1 MNVPKIKLNLHIRYW
16 ICIFLNWKPL
26 ILLLSFLAVLVQGEA
41 VSYAQTDEVSSSSP
55 VMAVSPEDGSLWM
68 AAPGD
73 GLYRLGR
80 NGRILHYS
88 VGSGHLN
95 NDTIVSL
102 AFDAS
107 ATLYILDAAG
117 QLTRYSSIEGF
128 SSVPSIDGGIGS
140 LSESAG
146 IPYIIKDSL
155 LYSISAGVPEF
166 VRTLPFSISSG
177 VLPELECEE
186 EVQPDSSSDKEESS
200 GFKLW
205 PVILALLAGLCLGA
219 VLARLFAAG
228 KKTPSA
234 PKEELIPQKPYV
246 QTKPAVQAPVVQKP
260 VVQESVVP
268 ESPVLEPVEAVPSS
282 MPTDNDIVAALQAS
296 EFGRQVLEHVSAHLS
311 DSGYGVEQ
319 IAADLGITRIHV
331 NRKLKAETGYSPS
344 TVFKTIRMTEARKLL
359 LEGQY
364 PVSEIATRCGF
375 STASYFSTAFK
386 DFFGQ
391 SPSEFLISQN
401 KAK

>member
-1 MNVPKIKLNLHIRYW
+1 MH
-16 ICIFLNWKPL
+16 FLNWKPL
-26 ILLLSFLAVLVQGEA
+26 ILLLSFLAVLAQGGA
-41 VSYAQTDEVSSSSP
+41 VASAQTEEVSSSSP

-88 VGSGHLN
+88 VGSGHLK

-155 LYSISAGVPEF
+155 LYSISSGVPEF

-177 VLPELECEE
+177 VLPELEYEE
-186 EVQPDSSSDKEESS
+186 EVQPDSSLDKEESS

-219 VLARLFAAG
+219 VLAWLFAA
-228 KKTPSA
+228 KRA
-234 PKEELIPQKPYV
+234 APQKP
-246 QTKPAVQAPVVQKP
+246 AVEVKPVVQKP
-260 VVQESVVP
+260 LVQSTVYPEPVVP
-268 ESPVLEPVEAVPSS
+268 EPVVPETPVLEQDSVQEEDSSS
-282 MPTDNDIVAALQAS
+282 MPTDNNIVAALQAS

-344 TVFKTIRMTEARKLL
+344 TVFKTIRMTQAKRLL
-359 LEGQY
+359 LEGRY
-364 PVSEIATRCGF
+364 PVAEIATRCGF

>member
-1 MNVPKIKLNLHIRYW
+1 M
-16 ICIFLNWKPL
+16 
-26 ILLLSFLAVLVQGEA
+26 LLSFLAVLAQGGA
-41 VSYAQTDEVSSSSP
+41 VASAQTDEVSSSSP

-88 VGSGHLN
+88 VGSGHLK

-177 VLPELECEE
+177 VLPELEYEE
-186 EVQPDSSSDKEESS
+186 EVQPDSSLDKEESS

-205 PVILALLAGLCLGA
+205 PVIIALLAGLCLGA
-219 VLARLFAAG
+219 VLSRLFAA
-228 KKTPSA
+228 KKA
-234 PKEELIPQKPYV
+234 VPQKPAV
-246 QTKPAVQAPVVQKP
+246 EVKPLVQKP
-260 VVQESVVP
+260 LVQSTVYPEPVVP
-268 ESPVLEPVEAVPSS
+268 EPVVPETPVLEQDSVQEEDSSS
-282 MPTDNDIVAALQAS
+282 MPTDNNIVAALQAS

-344 TVFKTIRMTEARKLL
+344 TVFKTIRMTQAKRLL
-359 LEGQY
+359 LEGRY
-364 PVSEIATRCGF
+364 PVAEIATRCGF

>member
-1 MNVPKIKLNLHIRYW
+1 M
-16 ICIFLNWKPL
+16 
-26 ILLLSFLAVLVQGEA
+26 LLSFLAVLAQGGA
-41 VSYAQTDEVSSSSP
+41 VASAQTDEVSSSSP

-88 VGSGHLN
+88 VGSGHLQ

-117 QLTRYSSIEGF
+117 HLTRYSSIEGF
-128 SSVPSIDGGIGS
+128 SSVPSIDAGIGS

-344 TVFKTIRMTEARKLL
+344 TVFKTIRMTEARRLL

-391 SPSEFLISQN
+391 SPSEFLISQG

>member
-1 MNVPKIKLNLHIRYW
+1 MHIRYW

-26 ILLLSFLAVLVQGEA
+26 ILLLSFLAVLAQGGA
-41 VSYAQTDEVSSSSP
+41 VASAQTDEVSSSSP

-73 GLYRLGR
+73 GLYRVGR

-88 VGSGHLN
+88 VGSGHLK

-107 ATLYILDAAG
+107 ATLFILDAAG

-146 IPYIIKDSL
+146 IPYIIRDSL
-155 LYSISAGVPEF
+155 LYSISSGVPEF

-186 EVQPDSSSDKEESS
+186 EVQPDSSSDKEDSS

-205 PVILALLAGLCLGA
+205 PVIIALLAGLCIGA

-228 KKTPSA
+228 KKTPFA

-246 QTKPAVQAPVVQKP
+246 QTKPAVQAPVAQKP
-260 VVQESVVP
+260 VVQESVAP
-268 ESPVLEPVEAVPSS
+268 ESPVLETVEAVPSS
-282 MPTDNDIVAALQAS
+282 MPSDNNIVAALQAS
-296 EFGRQVLEHVSAHLS
+296 EFGRLVLEHVSAHLS

-344 TVFKTIRMTEARKLL
+344 TVFKTIRMTEARRLL

-391 SPSEFLISQN
+391 SPSEFLISQG

>member
-1 MNVPKIKLNLHIRYW
+1 M
-16 ICIFLNWKPL
+16 NWKPL
-26 ILLLSFLAVLVQGEA
+26 ILLLSFLAVLAQGGA
-41 VSYAQTDEVSSSSP
+41 VASAQTDEVSSSSP

-88 VGSGHLN
+88 VGSGHLK

-177 VLPELECEE
+177 VLPELEYEE

-205 PVILALLAGLCLGA
+205 PVIIALLAGLCLGA
-219 VLARLFAAG
+219 VLARIFAA
-228 KKTPSA
+228 KK
-234 PKEELIPQKPYV
+234 
-246 QTKPAVQAPVVQKP
+246 AVPQKP
-260 VVQESVVP
+260 VVEVKPLVQKPLVQSTVYPEPVVP
-268 ESPVLEPVEAVPSS
+268 EPVVPETPVLEQDSVQEEDSSS
-282 MPTDNDIVAALQAS
+282 MPTDNNIVAALQAS

-331 NRKLKAETGYSPS
+331 NRKLKTETGYSPS
-344 TVFKTIRMTEARKLL
+344 TVFKTIRMTQAKRLL
-359 LEGQY
+359 LEGRY
-364 PVSEIATRCGF
+364 PVAEIATRCGF

-401 KAK
+401 KA

>member
-1 MNVPKIKLNLHIRYW
+1 MHIRYW

-26 ILLLSFLAVLVQGEA
+26 ILLLSFLAVLAQSGTVA
-41 VSYAQTDEVSSSSP
+41 SAQTYEVSSSST

-88 VGSGHLN
+88 VGSGHLQ

-117 QLTRYSSIEGF
+117 QLTCYSSIEGF

-205 PVILALLAGLCLGA
+205 PVIIALLAGLCLGA
-219 VLARLFAAG
+219 VLARLIAAG

-391 SPSEFLISQN
+391 SPSEFLISQC

>member
-1 MNVPKIKLNLHIRYW
+1 
-16 ICIFLNWKPL
+16 
-26 ILLLSFLAVLVQGEA
+26 LLLSFLAVLAQSGA
-41 VSYAQTDEVSSSSP
+41 VASAQTDDVSSSSP

-107 ATLYILDAAG
+107 TTLYILDAAG

-146 IPYIIKDSL
+146 IPYIIRDSL
-155 LYSISAGVPEF
+155 LYSISSGVPEF

-177 VLPELECEE
+177 VIPELECEE
-186 EVQPDSSSDKEESS
+186 EVQPDSSSDKEESSS

-219 VLARLFAAG
+219 VLSRLFAA
-228 KKTPSA
+228 KK
-234 PKEELIPQKPYV
+234 
-246 QTKPAVQAPVVQKP
+246 AVPQKP
-260 VVQESVVP
+260 VVEVKPLVQKPLVQSTVYPEPVVP
-268 ESPVLEPVEAVPSS
+268 EPVVPETPVLEQDSVQEEDSSS
-282 MPTDNDIVAALQAS
+282 MPTDNNIVAALQAS

-344 TVFKTIRMTEARKLL
+344 TVFKTIRMTQAKRLL
-359 LEGQY
+359 IEGRY
-364 PVSEIATRCGF
+364 PVAEIATRCGF

>member
-1 MNVPKIKLNLHIRYW
+1 M
-16 ICIFLNWKPL
+16 NWKPL
-26 ILLLSFLAVLVQGEA
+26 ILLLSFLAVLAQGGA
-41 VSYAQTDEVSSSSP
+41 VASAQTDEVSSSSP

-88 VGSGHLN
+88 VGSGHLK

-177 VLPELECEE
+177 VLPELEYEE
-186 EVQPDSSSDKEESS
+186 EVQPDSSLDKEESS

-205 PVILALLAGLCLGA
+205 PVIIALLAGLCLGA
-219 VLARLFAAG
+219 VLSRLFAA
-228 KKTPSA
+228 KKA
-234 PKEELIPQKPYV
+234 VPQKPAV
-246 QTKPAVQAPVVQKP
+246 EVKPLVQKP
-260 VVQESVVP
+260 LVQSTVYPEPVVP
-268 ESPVLEPVEAVPSS
+268 EPVVPETPVLEQDSVQEEDSSS
-282 MPTDNDIVAALQAS
+282 MPTDNNIVAALQAS

-344 TVFKTIRMTEARKLL
+344 TVFKTIRMTEARRLL
-359 LEGQY
+359 LEGRY
-364 PVSEIATRCGF
+364 PVAEIATRCGF

>member
-1 MNVPKIKLNLHIRYW
+1 M
-16 ICIFLNWKPL
+16 NWKPL
-26 ILLLSFLAVLVQGEA
+26 ILLLSFLAVLAQGGA
-41 VSYAQTDEVSSSSP
+41 VASAQTDEVSSSSP

-88 VGSGHLN
+88 VGSGHLK

-155 LYSISAGVPEF
+155 LYSISSGVPEF

-177 VLPELECEE
+177 VLPELEYEE
-186 EVQPDSSSDKEESS
+186 EVLPDSSSDKEESS

-205 PVILALLAGLCLGA
+205 PVIIALLAGLCLGA
-219 VLARLFAAG
+219 VLSRLFAA
-228 KKTPSA
+228 KK
-234 PKEELIPQKPYV
+234 
-246 QTKPAVQAPVVQKP
+246 VVPQKP
-260 VVQESVVP
+260 VVEVKPLVQSSVFPGPIVSKPVVP
-268 ESPVLEPVEAVPSS
+268 EPVVPEPAVPETPVLEQDSVQEEDSSS
-282 MPTDNDIVAALQAS
+282 MPTDNNIVAALQAS

-344 TVFKTIRMTEARKLL
+344 TVFKTIRMTQAKRLL
-359 LEGQY
+359 LEGRY
-364 PVSEIATRCGF
+364 PVAEIATRCGF

>member
-1 MNVPKIKLNLHIRYW
+1 MH
-16 ICIFLNWKPL
+16 FLNWKPL
-26 ILLLSFLAVLVQGEA
+26 ILLLSFLAVLAQGGA
-41 VSYAQTDEVSSSSP
+41 VASAQTDEVSSSSP

-88 VGSGHLN
+88 VGSGHLK

-146 IPYIIKDSL
+146 IPYIIRDSL
-155 LYSISAGVPEF
+155 LYFISSGVPEF

-205 PVILALLAGLCLGA
+205 PVIIALLAGLCLGA
-219 VLARLFAAG
+219 VLSRLFAA
-228 KKTPSA
+228 KKA
-234 PKEELIPQKPYV
+234 VPQKPAV
-246 QTKPAVQAPVVQKP
+246 EVKPLVQKP
-260 VVQESVVP
+260 LVQSTVYPEPVVP
-268 ESPVLEPVEAVPSS
+268 EPVVPETPVLEQDSVQEEDSSS
-282 MPTDNDIVAALQAS
+282 MPTDNNIVAALQAS

-344 TVFKTIRMTEARKLL
+344 TVFKTIRMTQAKRLL
-359 LEGQY
+359 LEGRY
-364 PVSEIATRCGF
+364 PVAEIATRCGF

>member
-1 MNVPKIKLNLHIRYW
+1 MHIRYW

-26 ILLLSFLAVLVQGEA
+26 ILLLSFLAVLAQGGA
-41 VSYAQTDEVSSSSP
+41 VASAQTDEVSSSSP

-88 VGSGHLN
+88 VGSGHLK

-117 QLTRYSSIEGF
+117 QLTRYSSIDGF

-205 PVILALLAGLCLGA
+205 PVIIALLAGLCLGA

-234 PKEELIPQKPYV
+234 SKEELIPQKPYV
-246 QTKPAVQAPVVQKP
+246 QTKPAVQAPVAQKP

-344 TVFKTIRMTEARKLL
+344 TVFKTIRMTEARRLL

-391 SPSEFLISQN
+391 SPSEFLISQG

>member
-1 MNVPKIKLNLHIRYW
+1 M
-16 ICIFLNWKPL
+16 NWKPL
-26 ILLLSFLAVLVQGEA
+26 ILLLSFLAVLAQGGA
-41 VSYAQTDEVSSSSP
+41 VASAQTDNVSSSSP

-117 QLTRYSSIEGF
+117 QLTRYSSIVGF

-186 EVQPDSSSDKEESS
+186 EVQPDSSSDQEESS

-205 PVILALLAGLCLGA
+205 PVIIALLAGLCLGA

-344 TVFKTIRMTEARKLL
+344 TVFKTIRMTEARRLL

-391 SPSEFLISQN
+391 SPSEFLISQGR
-401 KAK
+401 AK

>member
-1 MNVPKIKLNLHIRYW
+1 MH
-16 ICIFLNWKPL
+16 FLNWKPL
-26 ILLLSFLAVLVQGEA
+26 ILLLSFLAVLAQGGA
-41 VSYAQTDEVSSSSP
+41 VASAQTDEVSSSSP
-55 VMAVSPEDGSLWM
+55 VMVVSPEDGSLWM

-88 VGSGHLN
+88 VGSGHLK

-146 IPYIIKDSL
+146 IPYIIRDSL
-155 LYSISAGVPEF
+155 LYSISSDVPEF

-186 EVQPDSSSDKEESS
+186 EVLPDSSSDKEESS

-205 PVILALLAGLCLGA
+205 PVIIALIAGLCIGV

-246 QTKPAVQAPVVQKP
+246 QTKPAVQAPVAQKP

-344 TVFKTIRMTEARKLL
+344 TVFKTIRMTEARRLL
-359 LEGQY
+359 LDGQY

>member
-1 MNVPKIKLNLHIRYW
+1 M
-16 ICIFLNWKPL
+16 NWKPL
-26 ILLLSFLAVLVQGEA
+26 ILLLSFLAVLAQGGA
-41 VSYAQTDEVSSSSP
+41 VASAQTDEVSSSSP

-88 VGSGHLN
+88 VGSGHLK

-146 IPYIIKDSL
+146 IPYIIRDSL
-155 LYSISAGVPEF
+155 LYSISSGVPEF

-186 EVQPDSSSDKEESS
+186 EVQPDSSLDKEESS

-205 PVILALLAGLCLGA
+205 PVIIALLAGLCLGA
-219 VLARLFAAG
+219 VLSRLFAA
-228 KKTPSA
+228 KKA
-234 PKEELIPQKPYV
+234 VPQKPAV
-246 QTKPAVQAPVVQKP
+246 EVKPLVQKP
-260 VVQESVVP
+260 LVQSTVYPEPVVP
-268 ESPVLEPVEAVPSS
+268 EPVVPETPVLEQDSVQEEDSSS
-282 MPTDNDIVAALQAS
+282 MPTDNNIVAALQAS

-344 TVFKTIRMTEARKLL
+344 TVFKTIRMTQAKRLL
-359 LEGQY
+359 LEGRY
-364 PVSEIATRCGF
+364 PVAEIATRCGF

>member
-1 MNVPKIKLNLHIRYW
+1 MHIRYW

-26 ILLLSFLAVLVQGEA
+26 ILLLSFLAVLAQGGA
-41 VSYAQTDEVSSSSP
+41 VASAQTDEVSSSSP

-88 VGSGHLN
+88 VGSGHLK

-155 LYSISAGVPEF
+155 LYSISSGVPEF
-166 VRTLPFSISSG
+166 LRTLPFSISSG

-205 PVILALLAGLCLGA
+205 PVIIALLAGLCIGA

-234 PKEELIPQKPYV
+234 SNEELIPQKPYV
-246 QTKPAVQAPVVQKP
+246 QTKPAVQAPVAQKP
-260 VVQESVVP
+260 VVQESVAP

-282 MPTDNDIVAALQAS
+282 MPTDNNIVTALQAS
-296 EFGRQVLEHVSAHLS
+296 EFGRLVLEHVSAHLS

-344 TVFKTIRMTEARKLL
+344 TVFKTIRMTEARRLL
-359 LEGQY
+359 LEGRY

-391 SPSEFLISQN
+391 SPSEFLISQG

>member
-26 ILLLSFLAVLVQGEA
+26 ILLLSFLAVLAQGGA
-41 VSYAQTDEVSSSSP
+41 VASAQTDEVSSSSP

-88 VGSGHLN
+88 VGSGHLK

-146 IPYIIKDSL
+146 IPYIIRDSL
-155 LYSISAGVPEF
+155 LYSISSGVPEF

-186 EVQPDSSSDKEESS
+186 EVQPDSSLDKEESS

-205 PVILALLAGLCLGA
+205 PVIIALLAGLCLGA
-219 VLARLFAAG
+219 VLSRLFAA
-228 KKTPSA
+228 KKA
-234 PKEELIPQKPYV
+234 VPQKPAV
-246 QTKPAVQAPVVQKP
+246 EVKPLVQKP
-260 VVQESVVP
+260 LVQSTVYPEPVVP
-268 ESPVLEPVEAVPSS
+268 EPVVPETPVLEQDSVQEEDSSS
-282 MPTDNDIVAALQAS
+282 MPTDNNIVAALQAS

-344 TVFKTIRMTEARKLL
+344 SVFKTIRMTQAKRLL
-359 LEGQY
+359 LEGRY
-364 PVSEIATRCGF
+364 PVAEIATRCGF

>member
-26 ILLLSFLAVLVQGEA
+26 ILLFSFLAVLAQGGVVA
-41 VSYAQTDEVSSSSP
+41 SAQTDNVSSSSP

-80 NGRILHYS
+80 NGRFLHYS
-88 VGSGHLN
+88 VGSGHLH

-117 QLTRYSSIEGF
+117 QLTRYSSIDGF
-128 SSVPSIDGGIGS
+128 SSVPSIDGGVGS

-155 LYSISAGVPEF
+155 LYSISSGVPEF
-166 VRTLPFSISSG
+166 VRALPFSISSG
-177 VLPELECEE
+177 VLPELEYEE
-186 EVQPDSSSDKEESS
+186 EVQPDSSSDEEGSS

-219 VLARLFAAG
+219 VLARLFATG

-246 QTKPAVQAPVVQKP
+246 QTKPAVQAPVAQKP

-268 ESPVLEPVEAVPSS
+268 ESPVLETVEAVPSS
-282 MPTDNDIVAALQAS
+282 MPSDNNIVAALQAS

-344 TVFKTIRMTEARKLL
+344 TVFKTIRMMEARRLL

-364 PVSEIATRCGF
+364 PVAEIATRCGF

>member
-26 ILLLSFLAVLVQGEA
+26 ILLLSFLAVLAQGGA
-41 VSYAQTDEVSSSSP
+41 VASAQTDEVSSSSP

-88 VGSGHLN
+88 VGSGHLK

-177 VLPELECEE
+177 VLPELEYEE
-186 EVQPDSSSDKEESS
+186 EVQPDSSLDKEESS

-205 PVILALLAGLCLGA
+205 PVIIALLAGLCLGA
-219 VLARLFAAG
+219 VLSRLFAA
-228 KKTPSA
+228 KKA
-234 PKEELIPQKPYV
+234 VPQKPAV
-246 QTKPAVQAPVVQKP
+246 EVKPLVQKP
-260 VVQESVVP
+260 LVQSTVYPEPVVP
-268 ESPVLEPVEAVPSS
+268 EPVVPETPVLEQDSVQEEDSSS
-282 MPTDNDIVAALQAS
+282 MPTDNNIVAALQAS

-344 TVFKTIRMTEARKLL
+344 TVFKTIRMTQAKRLL
-359 LEGQY
+359 LEGRY
-364 PVSEIATRCGF
+364 PVAEIATRCGF

>member
-1 MNVPKIKLNLHIRYW
+1 MHIRYW

-26 ILLLSFLAVLVQGEA
+26 ILLLSFLAVLAQGGA
-41 VSYAQTDEVSSSSP
+41 VAYAQTDEVPSSSP

-88 VGSGHLN
+88 VGSGHLK

-117 QLTRYSSIEGF
+117 QLTRYSSIDGF
-128 SSVPSIDGGIGS
+128 SSVPSIDGGVGS

-205 PVILALLAGLCLGA
+205 PVIIALLAGLCLGA

-246 QTKPAVQAPVVQKP
+246 QTKPAVQAPVAQKP

-344 TVFKTIRMTEARKLL
+344 TVFKTIRMAEARRLL

>member
-1 MNVPKIKLNLHIRYW
+1 MH
-16 ICIFLNWKPL
+16 FLNWKPL
-26 ILLLSFLAVLVQGEA
+26 ILLLSFLAVLAQGGA
-41 VSYAQTDEVSSSSP
+41 VASAQTDEVSSSSP

-88 VGSGHLN
+88 VGSGHLK

-219 VLARLFAAG
+219 VLSRLFAA
-228 KKTPSA
+228 KK
-234 PKEELIPQKPYV
+234 
-246 QTKPAVQAPVVQKP
+246 VVPQKP
-260 VVQESVVP
+260 VVEVKPLVQKPLVQSTVYPETVVP
-268 ESPVLEPVEAVPSS
+268 EPVVPETPVSEPAVPEAPVAYSS
-282 MPTDNDIVAALQAS
+282 MPTDNNIVAALQAS

-344 TVFKTIRMTEARKLL
+344 TVFKTIRMTQAKRLL
-359 LEGQY
+359 LEGRY
-364 PVSEIATRCGF
+364 PVAEIATRCGF

>member
-26 ILLLSFLAVLVQGEA
+26 ILLLSFLAVLAQGGA
-41 VSYAQTDEVSSSSP
+41 VASAQTDEVSSSSP

-88 VGSGHLN
+88 VGSGHLK

-228 KKTPSA
+228 KKTPSD

-246 QTKPAVQAPVVQKP
+246 QTKPAVQAPVAQKP

-296 EFGRQVLEHVSAHLS
+296 EFGQQVLEHVSAHLS

-344 TVFKTIRMTEARKLL
+344 TVFKTIRMTEARRLL

-391 SPSEFLISQN
+391 SPSEFLISQG

>member
-1 MNVPKIKLNLHIRYW
+1 MHIRYW

-26 ILLLSFLAVLVQGEA
+26 ILLLSFLAVLAQSGA
-41 VSYAQTDEVSSSSP
+41 VASAQTDEVSSSST

-88 VGSGHLN
+88 VGSGHLK

-205 PVILALLAGLCLGA
+205 QVIIALLAGLCIGA
-219 VLARLFAAG
+219 VLARLFATG

-246 QTKPAVQAPVVQKP
+246 QTKPAVPAPVAQKP

-268 ESPVLEPVEAVPSS
+268 ESPVLEPVEGVPSS

-344 TVFKTIRMTEARKLL
+344 TVFKTIRMTEARRLL

-391 SPSEFLISQN
+391 SPSEFLISQG

>member
-1 MNVPKIKLNLHIRYW
+1 MH
-16 ICIFLNWKPL
+16 FLNWKPL
-26 ILLLSFLAVLVQGEA
+26 ILLLSFLAVLAQGGA
-41 VSYAQTDEVSSSSP
+41 VVSAQTDNVSSSSP

-80 NGRILHYS
+80 NGRMLHYS
-88 VGSGHLN
+88 VGSGHLK
-95 NDTIVSL
+95 NDTILSL

-140 LSESAG
+140 LLESAG

-186 EVQPDSSSDKEESS
+186 EVHPDSSSDKEESS

-219 VLARLFAAG
+219 VLAWLFAA
-228 KKTPSA
+228 
-234 PKEELIPQKPYV
+234 KEAAPQKP
-246 QTKPAVQAPVVQKP
+246 AVEVKPVVQKP
-260 VVQESVVP
+260 LIQSSVFPEPVVP
-268 ESPVLEPVEAVPSS
+268 EPVVPETPVLEQVSVQEEDSSS
-282 MPTDNDIVAALQAS
+282 MPTGNNIVAALQAS

-344 TVFKTIRMTEARKLL
+344 TVFKTIRMTQAKRLL
-359 LEGQY
+359 LEGRY
-364 PVSEIATRCGF
+364 PVAEIATRCGF

-391 SPSEFLISQN
+391 SPSEFLISQS